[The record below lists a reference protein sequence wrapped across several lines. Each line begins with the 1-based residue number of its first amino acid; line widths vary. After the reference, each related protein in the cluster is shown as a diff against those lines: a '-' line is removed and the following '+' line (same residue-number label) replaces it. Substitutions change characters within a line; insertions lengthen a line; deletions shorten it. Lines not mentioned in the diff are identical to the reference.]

1 MQMQVIRHLEKGN
14 VIIATLELNA
24 LRRKAAETHI
34 PTFKLLKK

>member
-24 LRRKAAETHI
+24 LRRKAAETYI